1 MAYIADSQIA
11 WAALKL
17 RLALGVNDQPIPHMA
32 TVIFKCKH
40 LGFIKNY
47 RRIPDLEM
55 LEDEA
60 AYDPERNLLLIPER
74 TFAAINRGD
83 PRARYT
89 IAHELG
95 HMWLQH
101 PKLRHRNVSNR
112 QIEKL
117 TTFRRDEAQADRFA
131 VAFLVPQHLVDDPL
145 NATSEQIANQFQVS
159 HTCARIRKVE
169 LEREYRRQHGMKRP
183 LPDRVVEIL
192 KEAERRGYKPKT
204 DLWTIYS

>member
-1 MAYIADSQIA
+1 MAYLADSQIE

-17 RLALGVNDQPIPHMA
+17 RIELGVDDQSIPDMA

-40 LGFIKNY
+40 LGFIKNF
-47 RRIPDLEM
+47 RRVPDLEM
-55 LEDEA
+55 LDDEA

-74 TFAAINRGD
+74 TFAAINQGN

-101 PKLRHRNVSNR
+101 PKLRHRNVSKR

-117 TTFRRDEAQADRFA
+117 STFRRDEAQADKFA
-131 VAFLVPQHLVDDPL
+131 AAFLVPQQLVYDPL

-159 HTCARIRKVE
+159 QKCACIRKLE
-169 LEREYRRQHGMKRP
+169 LEREYRRQHKMKRP
-183 LPDRVVEIL
+183 LPDKVVEIL

-204 DLWTIYS
+204 EL

>member
-1 MAYIADSQIA
+1 MAYIPDSHIDR
-11 WAALKL
+11 AALKL

-40 LGFIKNY
+40 FGFIENY
-47 RRIPDLEM
+47 RRFPDLEM

-60 AYDPERNLLLIPER
+60 AYDPEKNLLVIPER

-112 QIEKL
+112 PIEKL
-117 TTFRRDEAQADRFA
+117 STFRRDEAQANRFA
-131 VAFLVPQHLVDDPL
+131 AAFLVPQHLVEDPL
-145 NATSEQIANQFQVS
+145 NATSEQIADKFQVS
-159 HTCARIRKVE
+159 LECASIRKPE
-169 LEREYRRQHGMKRP
+169 LEREYRRQHKMRRP
-183 LPDRVVEIL
+183 LPDEVVEIL

-204 DLWTIYS
+204 EL